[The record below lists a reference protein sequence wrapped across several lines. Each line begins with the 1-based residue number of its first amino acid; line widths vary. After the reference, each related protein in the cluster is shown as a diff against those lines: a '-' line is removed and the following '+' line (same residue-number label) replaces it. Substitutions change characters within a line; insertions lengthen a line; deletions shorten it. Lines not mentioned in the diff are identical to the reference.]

1 MKYFTISELTRSD
14 TASIKQIDNT
24 PNKEITEHLIELV
37 EKLLDPLRSDWAEYC
52 DVNRLGNPAISVN
65 SGYRCNELNKAVGGS
80 LTSAHLTGYAADISP
95 INGNMK
101 VFQSWIAEA
110 IEELNWDQLIYEKPK
125 NGIAS
130 WIHLGLKN
138 KDGMQRRQK
147 FTII

>member
-65 SGYRCNELNKAVGGS
+65 SGYRCNELNKAVNGS
-80 LTSAHLTGYAADISP
+80 VTSAHMTGYAADLQNVSGSREEFYQFLLNFLKDRNFDECFIEKSRTSQW
-95 INGNMK
+95 
-101 VFQSWIAEA
+101 VHIALYS
-110 IEELNWDQLIYEKPK
+110 IK
-125 NGIAS
+125 
-130 WIHLGLKN
+130 GL
-138 KDGMQRRQK
+138 QRRK
-147 FTII
+147 KGNLYV

>member
-14 TASIKQIDNT
+14 TASIKKIDNT

-80 LTSAHLTGYAADISP
+80 STSAHLTGYAADISP

>member
-14 TASIKQIDNT
+14 TVSIKQIDNT

-37 EKLLDPLRSDWAEYC
+37 EKLLDPLRNDWAEYC
-52 DVNRLGNPAISVN
+52 DVNQLGSPAISVN

-80 LTSAHLTGYAADISP
+80 LTSAHLTGYAADIVPS
-95 INGNMK
+95 NGNMK

-110 IEELNWDQLIYEKPK
+110 IEEFDFDQLIYERPR

>member
-65 SGYRCNELNKAVGGS
+65 SGYRCNELNKAVNGS
-80 LTSAHLTGYAADISP
+80 VTSAHMTGYAADLQNVSGSREEFYQFLL
-95 INGNMK
+95 NFLKDRN
-101 VFQSWIAEA
+101 FDECF
-110 IEELNWDQLIYEKPK
+110 IEKSRTSQ
-125 NGIAS
+125 
-130 WIHLGLKN
+130 
-138 KDGMQRRQK
+138 
-147 FTII
+147 

>member
-14 TASIKQIDNT
+14 TASIKKIDNT

-37 EKLLDPLRSDWAEYC
+37 EKLLDPLRSAWAEYC
-52 DVNRLGNPAISVN
+52 DDNQLGNAGIRIS
-65 SGYRCNELNKAVGGS
+65 SGFRNKELNKAVGGS
-80 LTSAHLTGYAADISP
+80 STSAHLTGYAADISP

-110 IEELNWDQLIYEKPK
+110 IEEFDFDQLIYERPR

-130 WIHLGLKN
+130 
-138 KDGMQRRQK
+138 
-147 FTII
+147 

>member
-14 TASIKQIDNT
+14 TASIKKIDNT

-37 EKLLDPLRSDWAEYC
+37 EKLLDPLRSAWAEYC

>member
-14 TASIKQIDNT
+14 TASIKKIDNT

-37 EKLLDPLRSDWAEYC
+37 EKLLDPLRSAWAEYC

-110 IEELNWDQLIYEKPK
+110 IEEFDFDQLIYERPK

-130 WIHLGLKN
+130 
-138 KDGMQRRQK
+138 
-147 FTII
+147 

>member
-14 TASIKQIDNT
+14 TASIKKIDNT

-37 EKLLDPLRSDWAEYC
+37 EKLLDPLRSAWAEYC

-80 LTSAHLTGYAADISP
+80 STSAHLTGYAADISP

-110 IEELNWDQLIYEKPK
+110 IEEFDFDQLIYERPR

>member
-14 TASIKQIDNT
+14 TASIKKIDNT

-80 LTSAHLTGYAADISP
+80 LTSAHLTGYAVDISP

-110 IEELNWDQLIYEKPK
+110 IEEFDFDQLIYERPR

>member
-14 TASIKQIDNT
+14 TASIKKIDNT

-37 EKLLDPLRSDWAEYC
+37 EKLLDPLRSAWAEYC

-80 LTSAHLTGYAADISP
+80 LTSAHLTGYAADIIP

>member
-14 TASIKQIDNT
+14 TASIKKIDNT

-80 LTSAHLTGYAADISP
+80 LTSAHLTGYAADIIP